1 MKYRI
6 YAMLLALALALCC
19 VACGAGESEQLPE
32 QETEK
37 GAVGVLTEEELK
49 AYEALYEKSQ
59 EETLAALGLREED
72 AAQVDVVS
80 AVFEDAREI
89 AGEMFLCVLNF
100 SEAEYYQGF
109 YGVDFR
115 AAFPSDQ
122 EGLLE
127 TVQAIHQDAL
137 AQYGTPTTY
146 EGLGEILTAQLE
158 AGEVTGVEDWK
169 VGSQSTL
176 RIQVTDT
183 GDLVVIQLHYQ
194 IDPQNLAGEN

>member
-1 MKYRI
+1 MKCRI
-6 YAMLLALALALCC
+6 YVALLTLVLALCC
-19 VACGAGESEQLPE
+19 AACGAGESEQLPE
-32 QETEK
+32 QGTEK
-37 GAVGVLTEEELK
+37 SAAGVLTGEELK
-49 AYEALYEKSQ
+49 TYENLYGKSQ
-59 EETLAALGLREED
+59 EETLVALGLREED
-72 AAQVDVVS
+72 AAQMDVIS
-80 AVFEDAREI
+80 ATFEDAREI
-89 AGEMFLCVLNF
+89 AGEKFLCALNF
-100 SEAEYYQGF
+100 SESEGYEGF